1 MEVEKLDEL
10 GAVEGNIPALE
21 ACVVPKAFADFPAGK
36 SPDVSGAAGLGA
48 AGVRTNE
55 KEDAEVDE
63 RLFAHF
69 NKPSDGGLEGK
80 PPPGVTLLE
89 AELVLTEGAEVEL
102 VLKAGAGVGTV
113 LPGGGPKREA
123 SAGPDFS
130 AKDTALLGT
139 AKNKHITL

>member
-1 MEVEKLDEL
+1 M
-10 GAVEGNIPALE
+10 
-21 ACVVPKAFADFPAGK
+21 FAGFPAGK
-36 SPDVSGAAGLGA
+36 SPDVSGAAALGA

-89 AELVLTEGAEVEL
+89 AEFELTEGAEVEF

-113 LPGGGPKREA
+113 LPGGVQNVKQVLAPIFQQRILHSLALPKTSTLHYRN
-123 SAGPDFS
+123 FHV
-130 AKDTALLGT
+130 
-139 AKNKHITL
+139 KHLHMMMYYFKHYPCIIQNR